1 MHCCRWTSKPS
12 PRGEDLPRGPAV
24 PIRRSVRP
32 HREGIPPPVRRR
44 ALRSWPLLRIAS
56 SPAGPLPRSCRGLV
70 SQPRPRPNSGRGR
83 AASPAV
89 GTARPGECWALHD
102 KSALSP
108 LPRPA
113 ADLDDA
119 SRPRPGWTARPPHP
133 TAVEGPA
140 AGCPEAAHRDGPPG
154 TSSAGDQL
162 CRGPAPPSAW
172 RGAETTDG
180 GRRTVVVAGHHRS
193 STSFILHPPP
203 SPVVALA
210 AAAVVAAAAVGS
222 EESAGKSCYTF
233 HFHPRFAHPFL
244 VLSSSCSLLLFHF
257 SYPIKGGGIDPRL
270 T

>member
-102 KSALSP
+102 KPALSP

-119 SRPRPGWTARPPHP
+119 SRPRPGWIAARPPRP

-140 AGCPEAAHRDGPPG
+140 AGLPEAAHPDGPPG
-154 TSSAGDQL
+154 TSSA
-162 CRGPAPPSAW
+162 RGPAPPSAW
-172 RGAETTDG
+172 RGAETTEDDG
-180 GRRTVVVAGHHRS
+180 RLLSPVITVRQLRS
-193 STSFILHPPP
+193 SFIRRRRPSSLSPPLPSLLPPP
-203 SPVVALA
+203 LGPKSRR
-210 AAAVVAAAAVGS
+210 GS
-222 EESAGKSCYTF
+222 RVTPSTSTLGSHILF
-233 HFHPRFAHPFL
+233 LFSRLL
-244 VLSSSCSLLLFHF
+244 VLSCCFTS
-257 SYPIKGGGIDPRL
+257 PILSRGGVLIRV
-270 T
+270 